1 MIITIISDAQ
11 IYENL
16 LAKYKK
22 NEGTLIRNV
31 AVGKKLTI
39 YLYIQVV
46 VKITFTRMNLT
57 TLLTNKRTK
66 QSIKLMPRDR
76 GHRNPRI
83 TALEHKQIITI
94 TFLLIKLLNAL
105 ITEKFI
111 HYLRANNRNLH
122 QKFHLYIRYREGR
135 TI

>member
-31 AVGKKLTI
+31 AFGNKLTI

-46 VKITFTRMNLT
+46 VKITLTRMNLT

-76 GHRNPRI
+76 GHRN
-83 TALEHKQIITI
+83 
-94 TFLLIKLLNAL
+94 
-105 ITEKFI
+105 
-111 HYLRANNRNLH
+111 
-122 QKFHLYIRYREGR
+122 LYQELQH
-135 TI
+135 

>member
-31 AVGKKLTI
+31 AFGNKLTI

-46 VKITFTRMNLT
+46 VKIILTRINLT
-57 TLLTNKRTK
+57 TLLTNGQNKV
-66 QSIKLMPRDR
+66 
-76 GHRNPRI
+76 
-83 TALEHKQIITI
+83 
-94 TFLLIKLLNAL
+94 
-105 ITEKFI
+105 
-111 HYLRANNRNLH
+111 
-122 QKFHLYIRYREGR
+122 
-135 TI
+135 